1 MGHWLGRNIPNQ
13 GARMTQQS
21 INGGMDRLL
30 TPLDAAAF
38 LCVSLSWLAR
48 ARMRGDGPPFVKI
61 GRAIRY
67 PGSALHQWTKSQMHL
82 STSEQ

>member
-38 LCVSLSWLAR
+38 LCVSLSWLAK
-48 ARMRGDGPPFVKI
+48 ARMRGHRPRHSLSGECTASVDEIADAFVDQRTVGI
-61 GRAIRY
+61 
-67 PGSALHQWTKSQMHL
+67 
-82 STSEQ
+82 